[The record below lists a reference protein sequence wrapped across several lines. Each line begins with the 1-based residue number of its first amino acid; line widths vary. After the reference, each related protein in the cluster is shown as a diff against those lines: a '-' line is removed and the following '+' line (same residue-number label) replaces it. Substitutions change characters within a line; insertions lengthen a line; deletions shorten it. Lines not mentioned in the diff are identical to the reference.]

1 MSLFLSTYINKLDKK
16 GRVSVPSPFRAALTQ
31 PANGVVVF
39 KSYTVPAL
47 EAYQM
52 DRMQKL
58 SDSIDQLDLFS
69 ENQEDLA
76 ATLFADAEHV
86 TWDKEG
92 RIFLPESF
100 REFAGLE
107 DQVAFVGRGPTFQ
120 LWAPDAF
127 KKYQDQARTRIRT
140 QKTTLRLPSA
150 HKKEGADQ

>member
-39 KSYTVPAL
+39 KSYTLPAL
-47 EAYQM
+47 EAYRM

-58 SDSIDQLDLFS
+58 SESIDQMDLFS

-76 ATLFADAEHV
+76 ATLFADAEHL
-86 TWDKEG
+86 TWDQEG
-92 RIFLPESF
+92 RIFLPDSF
-100 REFAGLE
+100 REFAELT

-120 LWAPDAF
+120 LWNPTTF
-127 KKYQDQARTRIRT
+127 KSYQEEARNRIRK
-140 QKTTLRLPSA
+140 QKTTLRLPA
-150 HKKEGADQ
+150 QKPEGAS

>member
-39 KSYTVPAL
+39 KSYTLPAL
-47 EAYQM
+47 EAYRM

-58 SDSIDQLDLFS
+58 SESIDQMDLFS

-76 ATLFADAEHV
+76 ATLFADAEHL
-86 TWDKEG
+86 TWDQEG
-92 RIFLPESF
+92 RILLPESF
-100 REFAGLE
+100 REFSELT

-120 LWAPDAF
+120 LWNPATF
-127 KKYQDQARTRIRT
+127 KSYQEEARNRIRK
-140 QKTTLRLPSA
+140 QKTTLRLPTQ
-150 HKKEGADQ
+150 KPEGAS

>member
-39 KSYTVPAL
+39 KSYTLPAL
-47 EAYQM
+47 EAYRM

-58 SDSIDQLDLFS
+58 SESIDQMDLFS

-86 TWDKEG
+86 TWDQEG

-100 REFAGLE
+100 RDFANLT

-120 LWAPDAF
+120 LWNPSTF
-127 KKYQDQARTRIRT
+127 KTYQEEARGRIRK
-140 QKTTLRLPSA
+140 QKTTLRLSPQ
-150 HKKEGADQ
+150 KKEGDE

>member
-16 GRVSVPSPFRAALTQ
+16 GRVSVPSSFRAALTQ

-39 KSYTVPAL
+39 KSYTLPAL

-69 ENQEDLA
+69 EHQEDLA

-86 TWDKEG
+86 TWDQEG

-100 REFAGLE
+100 REFAGLT

-120 LWAPDAF
+120 LWNPQQF
-127 KKYQDQARTRIRT
+127 KTYQTTARDRMRA
-140 QKTTLRLPSA
+140 QKTTLRLPQKS
-150 HKKEGADQ
+150 EGGSV